1 MKAKI
6 QAKRMVEKMKR
17 DRKNFI
23 VSICLLTEFVLW
35 TVAISFVD
43 VHAIGP
49 QGSSVGFAGIN
60 GYVHNLTGVHF
71 NLYNIT
77 DWLGLVPIFVCV
89 GFGVLGLMQWIKR
102 KSICKVDHDILVLG
116 GFYIVTIAAYL
127 FFENVVINYRPVLIN
142 GYLEASYPSSTT
154 LLVTC
159 VMPTAVMQ
167 FNRRIRNK
175 LFRNIVAATLV
186 AFIAFMVIGRLLSGV
201 HWLTDIVGG
210 ALLSTGLVLMYRAV
224 IDLEV
229 R

>member
-1 MKAKI
+1 
-6 QAKRMVEKMKR
+6 MKR
-17 DRKNFI
+17 VRKSFI
-23 VSICLLTEFVLW
+23 VSICLLTAFVLW
-35 TVAISFVD
+35 TVAISFVN
-43 VHAIGP
+43 VRAIGP

-71 NLYNIT
+71 SLYNIT
-77 DWLGLVPIFVCV
+77 DWLGLVPILVCM
-89 GFGVLGLMQWIKR
+89 GFGALGLIQWIKR
-102 KSICKVDHDILVLG
+102 KSICKVDRDILVLG

-127 FFENVVINYRPVLIN
+127 FFESVVINYRPVLIN

-154 LLVTC
+154 LLVMC

-167 FNRRIRNK
+167 FNSRIRNK
-175 LFRNIVAATLV
+175 LLRNIVAATLV
-186 AFIAFMVIGRLLSGV
+186 AFIAFMVIGRLLSGA

-210 ALLSTGLVLMYRAV
+210 ALLSTGLVLMYRAI